1 MAAAHF
7 SLPMTTVPARQQLE
21 YVLGMRDD
29 CDEESE
35 DHEKHDVT
43 YDEGLCIATEGENV
57 PGHAK
62 ILEHYYDSR
71 REKEEL
77 YASAGQACGV

>member
-1 MAAAHF
+1 
-7 SLPMTTVPARQQLE
+7 MTTVPAAQQLE
-21 YVLGMRDD
+21 YILRVRDD

-35 DHEKHDVT
+35 DREKHDVT
-43 YDEGLCIATEGENV
+43 YDEGPCIATEGEDI

-62 ILEHYYDSR
+62 ILEYYDDSR

-77 YASAGQACGV
+77 YASAGQAFGG